1 MQYPE
6 PIARLIDS
14 YMKLPGIGQKTA
26 TRLAFYTIDMKEEV
40 VNEFAKS
47 LLSVK
52 RDLHFCS
59 ICGNITEEEAKAI
72 ALEHAGVKE
81 EDIRRL
87 NINTYSKN
95 RIEVF
100 EVEFYVGNNEFE
112 YYIEIET
119 GEIIGFSLDIEDLNK
134 LPLLS
139 TNDQII
145 DLEKAFGI
153 AIEKAQVSKE
163 DIRELSIE
171 FENYGRRA
179 IYEIEFEAGRDEF
192 EIVVDATNG
201 EIIKFERDR

>member
-1 MQYPE
+1 
-6 PIARLIDS
+6 
-14 YMKLPGIGQKTA
+14 MKKRIVFSLMVMMALFITA
-26 TRLAFYTIDMKEEV
+26 CGNQNKDNVDNNKGTENKVTETQATDNKPV
-40 VNEFAKS
+40 VTENNNTS
-47 LLSVK
+47 
-52 RDLHFCS
+52 
-59 ICGNITEEEAKAI
+59 GNITEEEAKAI